1 MSTQPESTP
10 PRSPSVVRL
19 LPFSGPEGKRAHLI
33 TDGTPTMLS
42 LLADNIENQQIEA
55 AAVIVSLA
63 RPMVEDT
70 ASLTT
75 AELRWIT
82 RRLIES
88 LTDVL
93 NICESRGQRIPDYVE
108 PERPDAETD
117 GAE

>member
-1 MSTQPESTP
+1 MTTH
-10 PRSPSVVRL
+10 VRL
-19 LPFSGPEGKRAHLI
+19 LPFGGPEGKRAHLI
-33 TDGTPTMLS
+33 TDGTPTPLS

-70 ASLTT
+70 ASLT
-75 AELRWIT
+75 ADELRWVA

-93 NICESRGQRIPDYVE
+93 NICESRGQRIPEYAE
-108 PERPDAETD
+108 PEPAAVETD
-117 GAE
+117 GTD